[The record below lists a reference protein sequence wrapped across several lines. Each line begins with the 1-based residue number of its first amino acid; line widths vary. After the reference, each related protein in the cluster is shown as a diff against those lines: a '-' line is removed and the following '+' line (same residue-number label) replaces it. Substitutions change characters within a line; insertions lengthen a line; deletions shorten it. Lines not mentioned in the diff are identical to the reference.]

1 MSGAASMPVYRLLQ
15 LGPLPP
21 GLQRRAAEQYVLQ
34 PLWTEP
40 EPRQFLAAQHG
51 AFDGAIMMSRHGCPA
66 AVIEC
71 LAAAPRPGVV
81 ACFGVG
87 YDGID
92 LAAARRHGVQVSTT
106 PDVLT
111 DCVADTALGLML
123 ACARQLVAASRHV
136 QSGAWLQGPF
146 PLATRFSGKRVGIV
160 GLGRIG
166 LAIARRAGG
175 FDMAVRYHGRSA
187 RAGLPYEFEGDLAA
201 LAGWADFL
209 VLACPGGPQTRH
221 LVSASVLDALGPDGY
236 LINIARGS
244 VVDEDA
250 LVAAI
255 QAGRIAGAGLDVYAD
270 EPRVPAG
277 LLGND
282 RVVTLPHLA
291 ASTRETRHAMEQL
304 VLDNLAG
311 FFATGRVLTPPA

>member
-1 MSGAASMPVYRLLQ
+1 MSAAARHRLLQ

-21 GLQRRAAEQYVLQ
+21 DLQRRAAEQYVLE
-34 PLWTEP
+34 PLWTQP
-40 EPRQFLAAQHG
+40 APADFLAAQHG
-51 AFDGAIMMSRHGCPA
+51 AFDGAIMMSRHGCQAP
-66 AVIEC
+66 VIAC
-71 LAAAPRPGVV
+71 LGAAPRPGVV

-87 YDGID
+87 YDSID

-123 ACARQLVAASRHV
+123 ACARRLVAADRHV

-146 PLATRFSGKRVGIV
+146 PLATRVSGKRVGIV

-166 LAIARRAGG
+166 QAIARRAQG
-175 FDMAVRYHGRSA
+175 FDMPVRYHARSA
-187 RAGLPYEFEGDLAA
+187 RPGVAYPFVAELAE
-201 LAGWADFL
+201 LADWADFL

-221 LVSASVLDALGPDGY
+221 LVSAAALEALGPDGY

-255 QAGRIAGAGLDVYAD
+255 RAGRIAGAGLDVYAD

-282 RVVTLPHLA
+282 RVVTLPHIA
-291 ASTRETRHAMEQL
+291 ASTRETRRAMEQL
-304 VLDNLAG
+304 VLDNLAA
-311 FFATGRVLTPPA
+311 FFATGKVLTPPC

>member
-1 MSGAASMPVYRLLQ
+1 MSGAVSTPAHRLLQ
-15 LGPLPP
+15 LGPLPAD
-21 GLQRRAAEQYVLQ
+21 LQRQAASQYVLE
-34 PLWTEP
+34 PLWTQP
-40 EPRQFLAAQHG
+40 APAQFLAAQQG
-51 AFDGAIMMSRHGCPA
+51 AFDGAIMMSRHGCSA

-92 LAAARRHGVQVSTT
+92 LAAARRHGVQISTT

-111 DCVADTALGLML
+111 DCVADTALGLVL
-123 ACARQLVAASRHV
+123 ACARQLVAAHRHV

-146 PLATRFSGKRVGIV
+146 PLAARVSGKRVGIV

-166 LAIARRAGG
+166 QAIARRASG
-175 FDMAVRYHGRSA
+175 FDMPVRYHGRSA
-187 RAGLPYEFEGDLAA
+187 RAGVPYGFEPDLPA
-201 LAGWADFL
+201 LARWADFL

-221 LVSASVLDALGPDGY
+221 LVSAGVLDALGPEGY

-255 QAGRIAGAGLDVYAD
+255 QAGGIAGAGLDVYAD

-282 RVVTLPHLA
+282 RVVTLPHVA
-291 ASTRETRHAMEQL
+291 ASTRETRRAMEQL
-304 VLDNLAG
+304 VLDNLAA
-311 FFATGRVLTPPA
+311 FFATGKVLTPPA

>member
-1 MSGAASMPVYRLLQ
+1 MSAASPRHRLLQ

-21 GLQRRAAEQYVLQ
+21 GLQRRAAEYYALQ
-34 PLWTEP
+34 PLWTQPSP
-40 EPRQFLAAQHG
+40 EAFLASQHG
-51 AFDGAIMMSRHGCPA
+51 AFDGAIMMSRHGCKAP
-66 AVIEC
+66 VIAC

-111 DCVADTALGLML
+111 DCVADTALGLVL
-123 ACARQLVAASRHV
+123 ACARQLVPAHRHV

-146 PLATRFSGKRVGIV
+146 GLTTRVTGKRVGIV

-166 LAIARRAGG
+166 LAIARRARG
-175 FDMAVRYHGRSA
+175 FDMPVRYHTRTA
-187 RAGLPYEFEGDLAA
+187 RTGVPYDYAADLSE
-201 LAGWADFL
+201 LAQWADFL
-209 VLACPGGPQTRH
+209 VLACPGGPQTHH
-221 LVSASVLDALGPDGY
+221 LVSARVLDALGSDGY

-277 LLGND
+277 LLDTD
-282 RVVTLPHLA
+282 RVVTLPHIA

-304 VLDNLAG
+304 VLDNLAA
-311 FFATGRVLTPPA
+311 FFATGKVLTPPA

>member
-1 MSGAASMPVYRLLQ
+1 MSAAARHRLLQ

-21 GLQRRAAEQYVLQ
+21 DLQRRAAEQYVLE
-34 PLWTEP
+34 PLWTQP
-40 EPRQFLAAQHG
+40 APADFLAAQHG
-51 AFDGAIMMSRHGCPA
+51 AFDGAIMMSRHGCQAP
-66 AVIEC
+66 VIAC
-71 LAAAPRPGVV
+71 LGAAPRPGVV

-87 YDGID
+87 YDSID

-123 ACARQLVAASRHV
+123 ACARRLVAADRHV

-146 PLATRFSGKRVGIV
+146 PLATRVSGKRVGIV

-166 LAIARRAGG
+166 QAIARRVQG
-175 FDMAVRYHGRSA
+175 FDMPVRYHARSA
-187 RAGLPYEFEGDLAA
+187 RPGVAYPFVARLGELAD
-201 LAGWADFL
+201 WADFL

-221 LVSASVLDALGPDGY
+221 LVSAAVLEALGPDGY

-255 QAGRIAGAGLDVYAD
+255 RAGRIAGAGLDVYAD

-282 RVVTLPHLA
+282 RVVTLPHIA
-291 ASTRETRHAMEQL
+291 ASTRETRRAMEQL
-304 VLDNLAG
+304 VLDNLAA
-311 FFATGRVLTPPA
+311 FFATGKVLTPPC